1 MKGENIINTKSTLYL
16 VATPIGNLKDF
27 SCRGVEILNQV
38 DIVLAE
44 STKKT
49 RILFDKFN
57 IKNKISLFND
67 FSSKKKIDSLVTNI
81 LSGQN
86 IALVSDAG
94 TPLISDPGS
103 ELIKAV
109 LKENIR
115 VVPVPG
121 PSSPISALVASGLST
136 EKFSF
141 HGFLPKKEGA
151 LKSFLK
157 EINLDSKTQIF
168 FESPKRIKKTLLT
181 FQQLIDHDRKIVI
194 ARELTKIYEEFYR
207 GKISNLK
214 KIIDEVPEIEKG
226 ELVLLLEGSKD
237 KFLIDTH
244 LERILFN
251 ELKPFLSLRQISKI
265 ISKISSKDSK
275 EIYNIFV
282 FDNTCNFF

>member
-27 SCRGVEILNQV
+27 SSRGVEILNQV

-44 STKKT
+44 STNKT

-67 FSSKKKIDSLVTNI
+67 FSSKKKIDSVVENI

-181 FQQLIDHDRKIVI
+181 FQQLIDHNRKIVI

-207 GKISNLK
+207 GKISDLK

-275 EIYNIFV
+275 EIYNIFKKK
-282 FDNTCNFF
+282 

>member
-1 MKGENIINTKSTLYL
+1 MKGGNIINTKSTLYL

-67 FSSKKKIDSLVTNI
+67 FSSKKKIDSLVKNI
-81 LSGQN
+81 LRGQN

-207 GKISNLK
+207 GKISDLK

-226 ELVLLLEGSKD
+226 ELVLLLEGSND
-237 KFLIDTH
+237 RFLIDTH
-244 LERILFN
+244 LERILFK

-275 EIYNIFV
+275 EIYNIFKKK
-282 FDNTCNFF
+282 

>member
-1 MKGENIINTKSTLYL
+1 M
-16 VATPIGNLKDF
+16 
-27 SCRGVEILNQV
+27 
-38 DIVLAE
+38 AE

-67 FSSKKKIDSLVTNI
+67 FSSKKKIDSLVKNI

-141 HGFLPKKEGA
+141 HGFLPKKQGA

-275 EIYNIFV
+275 EIYNIFKKK
-282 FDNTCNFF
+282 

>member
-27 SCRGVEILNQV
+27 SSRGVEILNQV

-44 STKKT
+44 STNKT

-67 FSSKKKIDSLVTNI
+67 FSSKKKIDSVVKNI

-207 GKISNLK
+207 GKISDLK

-275 EIYNIFV
+275 EIYNIFKKK
-282 FDNTCNFF
+282 

>member
-1 MKGENIINTKSTLYL
+1 LKGENIINTKSTLYL

-27 SCRGVEILNQV
+27 SSRGVEILNQV

-44 STKKT
+44 STNKT

-67 FSSKKKIDSLVTNI
+67 FSSKKKIDSVVKNI

-207 GKISNLK
+207 GKISDLK

-275 EIYNIFV
+275 EIYNIFKKK
-282 FDNTCNFF
+282 

>member
-1 MKGENIINTKSTLYL
+1 MKGENIIKTKSTLYL

-57 IKNKISLFND
+57 IKNNISLFND
-67 FSSKKKIDSLVTNI
+67 FSSKKKIDSLVKNI

-265 ISKISSKDSK
+265 ISKISTKDSK
-275 EIYNIFV
+275 EIYNIFKKK
-282 FDNTCNFF
+282 

>member
-27 SCRGVEILNQV
+27 SSRGVEILNQV

-44 STKKT
+44 STNKT

-67 FSSKKKIDSLVTNI
+67 FSSKKKIDSVVQNI

-207 GKISNLK
+207 GKISDLK

-265 ISKISSKDSK
+265 ISKMSSKDSK
-275 EIYNIFV
+275 EIYNIFKKK
-282 FDNTCNFF
+282 

>member
-27 SCRGVEILNQV
+27 SYRGVEILNQV

-44 STKKT
+44 STNKT

-67 FSSKKKIDSLVTNI
+67 FSSKKKIDSVVKNI

-207 GKISNLK
+207 GKISDLK

-275 EIYNIFV
+275 EIYNIFKKK
-282 FDNTCNFF
+282 

>member
-27 SCRGVEILNQV
+27 SSRGVEILNQV

-44 STKKT
+44 STNKT

-67 FSSKKKIDSLVTNI
+67 FSSKKKIDSVVKNI

-207 GKISNLK
+207 GKISDLK

-237 KFLIDTH
+237 SFLIDTH
-244 LERILFN
+244 LERILFK

-275 EIYNIFV
+275 EIYNIFKKK
-282 FDNTCNFF
+282 

>member
-1 MKGENIINTKSTLYL
+1 MCIR
-16 VATPIGNLKDF
+16 D
-27 SCRGVEILNQV
+27 R
-38 DIVLAE
+38 
-44 STKKT
+44 
-49 RILFDKFN
+49 
-57 IKNKISLFND
+57 
-67 FSSKKKIDSLVTNI
+67 
-81 LSGQN
+81 
-86 IALVSDAG
+86 SDAG

-121 PSSPISALVASGLST
+121 PCSPISALVASGLST

-151 LKSFLK
+151 LKSFLE
-157 EINLDSKTQIF
+157 EIKLDSKTQIF

-207 GKISNLK
+207 GKISDLK

-275 EIYNIFV
+275 EIYNIFKKK
-282 FDNTCNFF
+282 

>member
-44 STKKT
+44 STNKT
-49 RILFDKFN
+49 RILFYKFN
-57 IKNKISLFND
+57 IKNNISLFND
-67 FSSKKKIDSLVTNI
+67 FSSKKKIDSLVKNI

-94 TPLISDPGS
+94 TPVISAPGS
-103 ELIKAV
+103 ELIKAI

-151 LKSFLK
+151 LKSFLE

-181 FQQLIDHDRKIVI
+181 FQQLINHDRKIVI

-207 GKISNLK
+207 GKISDLK
-214 KIIDEVPEIEKG
+214 NIIDEVPEIEKG
-226 ELVLLLEGSKD
+226 ELVILLEGSKD
-237 KFLIDTH
+237 RFLIDTH

-275 EIYNIFV
+275 EIYNIFKKK
-282 FDNTCNFF
+282 

>member
-27 SCRGVEILNQV
+27 SSRGVEILNQV

-44 STKKT
+44 STNKT

-67 FSSKKKIDSLVTNI
+67 FSSKKKIDSVVQNI

-181 FQQLIDHDRKIVI
+181 FQQFIDHDRKIVI

-207 GKISNLK
+207 GKISDLK

-275 EIYNIFV
+275 EIYNIFKKK
-282 FDNTCNFF
+282 

>member
-27 SCRGVEILNQV
+27 SYRGVEILNQV

-44 STKKT
+44 STNKT

-67 FSSKKKIDSLVTNI
+67 FSSKKKIDSVVKNI
-81 LSGQN
+81 LRGQN

-103 ELIKAV
+103 ELIKAI

-151 LKSFLK
+151 LKSFLE

-181 FQQLIDHDRKIVI
+181 FQQLINHDRKIVI
-194 ARELTKIYEEFYR
+194 ARELTKIYEEFCR
-207 GKISNLK
+207 GKISDLK
-214 KIIDEVPEIEKG
+214 NIIDEVPEIEKG
-226 ELVLLLEGSKD
+226 ELVILLEGSKD
-237 KFLIDTH
+237 RFLIDTH

-275 EIYNIFV
+275 EIYNIFKKK
-282 FDNTCNFF
+282 

>member
-27 SCRGVEILNQV
+27 SYRGVEILNQV

-44 STKKT
+44 STNKT

-67 FSSKKKIDSLVTNI
+67 FSSKKKIDSIVKNI
-81 LSGQN
+81 LRGQN

-207 GKISNLK
+207 GKISDLK

-265 ISKISSKDSK
+265 ISKMSSKDSK
-275 EIYNIFV
+275 EIYNIFKKK
-282 FDNTCNFF
+282 

>member
-27 SCRGVEILNQV
+27 SYRGVEILNQV

-44 STKKT
+44 STNKT

-67 FSSKKKIDSLVTNI
+67 FSSKKKIDSVVKNI
-81 LSGQN
+81 LRGQN

-103 ELIKAV
+103 ELIKAI

-151 LKSFLK
+151 LKSFLE

-181 FQQLIDHDRKIVI
+181 FQQLINHDRKIVI

-207 GKISNLK
+207 GKISDLK
-214 KIIDEVPEIEKG
+214 NIIDEVPEIEKG
-226 ELVLLLEGSKD
+226 ELVILLEGSKD
-237 KFLIDTH
+237 RFLIDTH

-275 EIYNIFV
+275 EIYNIFKKK
-282 FDNTCNFF
+282 

>member
-44 STKKT
+44 STNKT

-67 FSSKKKIDSLVTNI
+67 FSSKKKIDSVVENI

-207 GKISNLK
+207 GKISDLK

-275 EIYNIFV
+275 EIYNIFKKK
-282 FDNTCNFF
+282 

>member
-27 SCRGVEILNQV
+27 SYRGVEILNQV

-67 FSSKKKIDSLVTNI
+67 FSSKKKIDSVVKNI
-81 LSGQN
+81 LRGQN

-103 ELIKAV
+103 ELIKAI

-181 FQQLIDHDRKIVI
+181 FQQLINHDRKIVI

-207 GKISNLK
+207 GKISDLK
-214 KIIDEVPEIEKG
+214 NIIDEVPEIEKG
-226 ELVLLLEGSKD
+226 ELVILLEGSKD
-237 KFLIDTH
+237 RFLIDTH

-275 EIYNIFV
+275 EIYNIFKKK
-282 FDNTCNFF
+282 

>member
-27 SCRGVEILNQV
+27 SSRGVEILNQV

-44 STKKT
+44 STNKT

-67 FSSKKKIDSLVTNI
+67 FSSKKKIDSVVENI

-207 GKISNLK
+207 GKISDLK

-265 ISKISSKDSK
+265 ISKMSSKDSK
-275 EIYNIFV
+275 EIYNIFKKK
-282 FDNTCNFF
+282 

>member
-27 SCRGVEILNQV
+27 SYRGVEILNQV

-44 STKKT
+44 STNKT

-67 FSSKKKIDSLVTNI
+67 FSSKKKIDSLVKNI

-275 EIYNIFV
+275 EIYNIFKKK
-282 FDNTCNFF
+282 

>member
-1 MKGENIINTKSTLYL
+1 MKGENIIKTKSTLYL

-27 SCRGVEILNQV
+27 SSRGVEILNQV

-44 STKKT
+44 STNKT
-49 RILFDKFN
+49 KILFDKFN

-141 HGFLPKKEGA
+141 HGFLPKKQGA

-265 ISKISSKDSK
+265 ISKISTKDSK
-275 EIYNIFV
+275 EIYNIFKKK
-282 FDNTCNFF
+282 

>member
-27 SCRGVEILNQV
+27 SYRGVEILNQV

-44 STKKT
+44 STNKT

-67 FSSKKKIDSLVTNI
+67 FSSKKKIDSVVKNI
-81 LSGQN
+81 LRGQN

-103 ELIKAV
+103 ELIKAI

-141 HGFLPKKEGA
+141 HGFVPKKEGA
-151 LKSFLK
+151 LKSFLE

-181 FQQLIDHDRKIVI
+181 FQQLINHDRKIVI

-207 GKISNLK
+207 GKISDLK
-214 KIIDEVPEIEKG
+214 NIIDEVPEIEKG
-226 ELVLLLEGSKD
+226 ELVILLEGSKD
-237 KFLIDTH
+237 RFLIDTH

-275 EIYNIFV
+275 EIYNIFKKK
-282 FDNTCNFF
+282 

>member
-67 FSSKKKIDSLVTNI
+67 FSSKKKIDSVVKNI
-81 LSGQN
+81 LRGQN

-103 ELIKAV
+103 ELIKAI

-141 HGFLPKKEGA
+141 HGFLPKKQGA

-181 FQQLIDHDRKIVI
+181 FQQLINHDRKIVI

-207 GKISNLK
+207 GKISDLK
-214 KIIDEVPEIEKG
+214 NIIDEVPEIEKG
-226 ELVLLLEGSKD
+226 ELVILLEGSKD
-237 KFLIDTH
+237 RFLIDTH

-275 EIYNIFV
+275 EIYNIFKKK
-282 FDNTCNFF
+282 

>member
-27 SCRGVEILNQV
+27 SYRGVEILNQV

-67 FSSKKKIDSLVTNI
+67 FSSKKKIDSVVKNI
-81 LSGQN
+81 LRGQN

-103 ELIKAV
+103 ELIKAI

-121 PSSPISALVASGLST
+121 PSSPISALVASGLSA

-151 LKSFLK
+151 LKSFLE

-181 FQQLIDHDRKIVI
+181 FQQLINHDRKIVI

-207 GKISNLK
+207 GKISDLK
-214 KIIDEVPEIEKG
+214 NIIDEVPEIEKG
-226 ELVLLLEGSKD
+226 ELVILLEGSKD
-237 KFLIDTH
+237 RFLIDTH

-275 EIYNIFV
+275 EIYNIFKKK
-282 FDNTCNFF
+282 

>member
-27 SCRGVEILNQV
+27 SSRGVEILNQV

-44 STKKT
+44 STNKT

-67 FSSKKKIDSLVTNI
+67 FSSKKKIDSLVKNI

-141 HGFLPKKEGA
+141 HGFLPKKQGA

-207 GKISNLK
+207 GKISDLK

-275 EIYNIFV
+275 EIYNIFKKK
-282 FDNTCNFF
+282 

>member
-27 SCRGVEILNQV
+27 SYRGIEILNQV
-38 DIVLAE
+38 DVVLAE
-44 STKKT
+44 STNKT

-67 FSSKKKIDSLVTNI
+67 FSSKKKIDLVVKNI
-81 LSGQN
+81 LRGQN

-121 PSSPISALVASGLST
+121 PSSLISALVASGLST

-151 LKSFLK
+151 LKSFLE
-157 EINLDSKTQIF
+157 EIKLDSKTQIF

-207 GKISNLK
+207 GKISDLK

-226 ELVLLLEGSKD
+226 ELVLLLEGSQD
-237 KFLIDTH
+237 KFLVDTD

-275 EIYNIFV
+275 EIYNIFKKK
-282 FDNTCNFF
+282 

>member
-27 SCRGVEILNQV
+27 SYRGVELLNQV

-67 FSSKKKIDSLVTNI
+67 FSSKKKIDSVVKNI
-81 LSGQN
+81 LRVQN

-103 ELIKAV
+103 ELIKAI

-151 LKSFLK
+151 LKSFLE

-181 FQQLIDHDRKIVI
+181 FQQLINHDRKIVI

-207 GKISNLK
+207 GKISDLK
-214 KIIDEVPEIEKG
+214 NIIDEVPEIEKG
-226 ELVLLLEGSKD
+226 ELVILLEGSKD
-237 KFLIDTH
+237 RSLIDTH

-275 EIYNIFV
+275 EIYNIFKKK
-282 FDNTCNFF
+282 

>member
-1 MKGENIINTKSTLYL
+1 LKGENIINTKSTLYL

-67 FSSKKKIDSLVTNI
+67 FSSKKKIDSVVKNI

-141 HGFLPKKEGA
+141 HGFLPKKQGA

-207 GKISNLK
+207 GKISDLK

-275 EIYNIFV
+275 EIYNIFKKK
-282 FDNTCNFF
+282 

>member
-27 SCRGVEILNQV
+27 SSRGVEILNQV

-44 STKKT
+44 STNKT

-67 FSSKKKIDSLVTNI
+67 FSSKKKIDSVVKNI

-207 GKISNLK
+207 GKISDLK

-265 ISKISSKDSK
+265 ISKISSKNSK
-275 EIYNIFV
+275 EIYNIFKKK
-282 FDNTCNFF
+282 

>member
-27 SCRGVEILNQV
+27 SSRGVEILNQV

-44 STKKT
+44 STNKT

-67 FSSKKKIDSLVTNI
+67 FSSKKKIDSVVKNI

-275 EIYNIFV
+275 EIYNIFKKK
-282 FDNTCNFF
+282 

>member
-27 SCRGVEILNQV
+27 SSRGVEILNQV

-67 FSSKKKIDSLVTNI
+67 FSSKKKIDSVVQNI

-151 LKSFLK
+151 LKSFLE

-207 GKISNLK
+207 GKISDLK

-237 KFLIDTH
+237 RFLIDTH
-244 LERILFN
+244 LERILFK

-275 EIYNIFV
+275 EIYNIFKKK
-282 FDNTCNFF
+282 

>member
-1 MKGENIINTKSTLYL
+1 MRRL
-16 VATPIGNLKDF
+16 
-27 SCRGVEILNQV
+27 RGGGSGRGLMMG
-38 DIVLAE
+38 AE
-44 STKKT
+44 
-49 RILFDKFN
+49 RVHGIPF
-57 IKNKISLFND
+57 
-67 FSSKKKIDSLVTNI
+67 FSSKKKIDSVVQNI

-207 GKISNLK
+207 GKISDLK

-226 ELVLLLEGSKD
+226 ELVLLLEGSKN

-251 ELKPFLSLRQISKI
+251 ELQPFLSLRQISKI

-275 EIYNIFV
+275 EIYNIFKKK
-282 FDNTCNFF
+282 

>member
-67 FSSKKKIDSLVTNI
+67 FSSKKKIDSLVKNI
-81 LSGQN
+81 LRGQN

-207 GKISNLK
+207 GKISDLK

-244 LERILFN
+244 LERTLFN

-275 EIYNIFV
+275 EIYNIFKKK
-282 FDNTCNFF
+282 

>member
-27 SCRGVEILNQV
+27 SSRGVEILNQV

-44 STKKT
+44 STNKT

-67 FSSKKKIDSLVTNI
+67 FSSKKKIDSVVQNI

-207 GKISNLK
+207 GKISDLK

-275 EIYNIFV
+275 EIYNIFKKK
-282 FDNTCNFF
+282 

>member
-27 SCRGVEILNQV
+27 SSRGVEILNQV

-44 STKKT
+44 STNKT

-67 FSSKKKIDSLVTNI
+67 FSSKKKIDSVVKNI

-207 GKISNLK
+207 GKISDLK

-275 EIYNIFV
+275 EIYNIYKKK
-282 FDNTCNFF
+282 

>member
-1 MKGENIINTKSTLYL
+1 MKGENIIKTKSTLYL

-27 SCRGVEILNQV
+27 SSRGVEILNQV

-44 STKKT
+44 STNKT
-49 RILFDKFN
+49 KILFDKFN

-67 FSSKKKIDSLVTNI
+67 FSSKKKIDSVVKNI

-141 HGFLPKKEGA
+141 HGFLPKKQGA

-207 GKISNLK
+207 GKISDLK

-275 EIYNIFV
+275 EIYNIFKKK
-282 FDNTCNFF
+282 

>member
-1 MKGENIINTKSTLYL
+1 LKGENIINTKSTLYL

-27 SCRGVEILNQV
+27 SFRGVEILNQV

-67 FSSKKKIDSLVTNI
+67 FSSKKKIDSLVKNI

-115 VVPVPG
+115 IVPVPG

-141 HGFLPKKEGA
+141 HGFLPKKQGA

-275 EIYNIFV
+275 EIYNIFKKK
-282 FDNTCNFF
+282 

>member
-67 FSSKKKIDSLVTNI
+67 FSSKKKIDSVVQNI

-121 PSSPISALVASGLST
+121 PSSPISALDASGLST

-141 HGFLPKKEGA
+141 HGFLPKKQGA

-207 GKISNLK
+207 GKISILK
-214 KIIDEVPEIEKG
+214 QIIDEVPEIEIG

-237 KFLIDTH
+237 KFIIDTH

-275 EIYNIFV
+275 EIYNIFKKK
-282 FDNTCNFF
+282 